1 MTTTLE
7 KPSVEKYQA
16 CYLVQDVPNEIQSDL
31 DSVIRGVCNYDE
43 DELLLSVPLFNDWVT
58 SGFDTSSTRYL
69 MKETCNFLTDLFNEL
84 DGVETGYL
92 IFRPW

>member
-7 KPSVEKYQA
+7 KPSVEKYQD
-16 CYLVQDVPNEIQSDL
+16 CYLVQFVPDEIQWDL
-31 DSVIRGVCNYDE
+31 STVIRGCCNFDE
-43 DELLLSVPLFNDWVT
+43 DEVLLSVPLFNNWVL
-58 SGFDTSSTRYL
+58 SDFEMDSCSYL
-69 MKETCNFLTDLFNEL
+69 MQESCDFLSDLYRQL